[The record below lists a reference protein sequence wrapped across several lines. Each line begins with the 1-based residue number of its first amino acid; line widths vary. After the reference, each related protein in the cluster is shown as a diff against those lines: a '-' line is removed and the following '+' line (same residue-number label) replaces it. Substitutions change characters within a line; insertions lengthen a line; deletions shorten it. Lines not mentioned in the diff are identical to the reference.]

1 MFKLFS
7 SKIYICISYGV
18 PDDTDS
24 IALAENIRIG
34 IKKGRIIIGTKILF
48 FAMPNVNAEPKIPI
62 DIKTGDPITNVEII
76 IKESFI
82 DILKKIEDYSI
93 SLGFE
98 DIKVTDLDKLSFY
111 SANLRY
117 FIKN

>member
-1 MFKLFS
+1 MIGKTKTS
-7 SKIYICISYGV
+7 NANKIYICISYGV

-24 IALAENIRIG
+24 IALAENMRTG

-76 IKESFI
+76 IKVI
-82 DILKKIEDYSI
+82 KKIKILE
-93 SLGFE
+93 
-98 DIKVTDLDKLSFY
+98 
-111 SANLRY
+111 NR
-117 FIKN
+117 

>member
-1 MFKLFS
+1 M
-7 SKIYICISYGV
+7 

-82 DILKKIEDYSI
+82 DILKKIETRGINIIMGKHVNNQHEIIFRNKINSKDESDVRNVSKYP
-93 SLGFE
+93 L
-98 DIKVTDLDKLSFY
+98 L
-111 SANLRY
+111 
-117 FIKN
+117 